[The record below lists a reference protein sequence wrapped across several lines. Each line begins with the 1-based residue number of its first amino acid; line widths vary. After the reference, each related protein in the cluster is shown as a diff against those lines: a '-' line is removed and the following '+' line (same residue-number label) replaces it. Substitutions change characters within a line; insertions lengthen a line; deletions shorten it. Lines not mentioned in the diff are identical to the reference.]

1 MSGERGDDGS
11 SSSSS
16 GVYKNNK
23 NNENFHI
30 KNTQI
35 KKMKN
40 QSMNTFFLNQTFKIK

>member
-35 KKMKN
+35 KKNEKSIN
-40 QSMNTFFLNQTFKIK
+40 EYFFF